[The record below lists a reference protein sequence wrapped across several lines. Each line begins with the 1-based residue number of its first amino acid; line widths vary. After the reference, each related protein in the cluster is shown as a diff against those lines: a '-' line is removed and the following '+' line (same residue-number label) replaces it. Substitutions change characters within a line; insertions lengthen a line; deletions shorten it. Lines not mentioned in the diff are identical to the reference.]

1 MKRNKIKYDR
11 WLRTLFLPFALLM
24 VGGMAAWGQMSYT
37 GPVTDESKRPK
48 ITLLD
53 CENRVELDDGSFM
66 PIGHESVFHEEK
78 VVYVVSGKEREL
90 FIPELR
96 NNIRGGEDERYN
108 WFVHWYVVDNNGKPI
123 TNHNVQLK
131 HKQVTI
137 DKSIATL
144 QGGDWSGVA
153 SEKTSHVTKDYFV
166 KEQNGGLVWS
176 KRIRDN
182 IWKGN
187 NTSGSGGYGMDV
199 STIEFT
205 CQETDFQNVKIYCDV
220 SFYLDGKW
228 KASSGSDIAA
238 EYTEPTL
245 TKRYIFLLHNAKEIQ
260 DKIQDAI
267 PEEFEFEYDYPYSEK
282 EEHQTINFTMPYAPD
297 NYFWLVGGKFVQGKK
312 FLYKYEDDDT
322 LLAFRLSTRRNRR
335 IPFQQVQ
342 RIVKK
347 SVYQE
352 NKPIVITVLV
362 SDADIEVN
370 ETDDQ
375 ESNKDIDTNN
385 GNTKEV
391 AKFIFKPKTNS
402 GFMLDDHIE
411 RYVREMAKEKYKE
424 I

>member
-11 WLRTLFLPFALLM
+11 WLRMLFLSFTLLM
-24 VGGMAAWGQMSYT
+24 TGGMAVWGQT
-37 GPVTDESKRPK
+37 GPVTEESKRPK

-53 CENRVELDDGSFM
+53 CNSQVELDDGSFM
-66 PIGHESVFHEEK
+66 HIGHDSVFHEEK

-96 NNIRGGEDERYN
+96 NNIRGGDDERYN
-108 WFVHWYVVDNNGKPI
+108 WFVHWYVVDKNGKPI

-137 DKSIATL
+137 DRSIATL

-153 SEKTSHVTKDYFV
+153 SEKISHVTQDYFV

-187 NTSGSGGYGMDV
+187 NTSGLGGYGMDV

-228 KASSGSDIAA
+228 EARSDSDIAA

-245 TKRYIFLLHNAKEIQ
+245 TKRYVFQLHNAKEIQ

-267 PEEFEFEYDYPYSEK
+267 PEEFEFEYDYPYSKK
-282 EEHQTINFTMPYAPD
+282 EELQTINFTMPYAPD
-297 NYFWLVGGKFVQGKK
+297 NYFWLVDG
-312 FLYKYEDDDT
+312 
-322 LLAFRLSTRRNRR
+322 LSPYYSNNTS
-335 IPFQQVQ
+335 FHQH
-342 RIVKK
+342 
-347 SVYQE
+347 
-352 NKPIVITVLV
+352 VL
-362 SDADIEVN
+362 
-370 ETDDQ
+370 
-375 ESNKDIDTNN
+375 
-385 GNTKEV
+385 
-391 AKFIFKPKTNS
+391 
-402 GFMLDDHIE
+402 
-411 RYVREMAKEKYKE
+411 
-424 I
+424 